1 MNELASRPPV
11 PAVEDPTAARRPSG
25 ARLAVLVAGAV
36 LLPALVLLA
45 AGWGAWRGSWAEAER
60 ELVRATEVNAEYA
73 QRLVDGHARVA
84 ARIAES
90 LAAHDDAAVRAVGTE
105 LRESI
110 GRFIGDLPLV
120 RGAVVLDAVGD
131 VLVLTSEAESG
142 WARAPVGTFAA
153 MLRDAPPG
161 RVLLGAAYRPPGLSE
176 PLLPLGQRDPVRGR
190 AVVLVL
196 DGARIGTALGRN
208 VGGPEDSAA
217 LLRADGQILARH
229 PGFVDPPP
237 PLAPDRPV
245 MAALGAGQSAGTLS
259 GVTPRDAAPVL
270 IAFRRVE
277 SVPQLAV
284 AVSRRREA
292 IAAQWRAAMVPVLGL
307 GVPAILGLLG
317 LALVVRR
324 QQRILETALAGL
336 EQRVAERTA
345 SLQEGEDRLRVAI
358 QAGRFGTWETDAR
371 SGMTTHS
378 PRALE
383 IFGLSPDQA
392 VGPVSDWAAR
402 IHPADRDRVLASW
415 ERLLAGR
422 TPSYREE
429 YRFRGPDGGWRW
441 LESTA
446 AVVRADPLTGL
457 PIRFAGTIQDFT
469 ERHEAEARR
478 ELLTQE
484 VNHRARN
491 TLAIV
496 QAILRLTR
504 ASSPTEFARLV
515 EGRVAALARAQALLA
530 AERWTGAPLKALL
543 TDEMAPYGGGDEVYR
558 PGENRFVLD
567 GPPLRV
573 RAEAVQALGMVFHEL
588 ATNAAKHGALSVP
601 EGRVSVTWS
610 VDAAAELL
618 RIRWAETGGPVPSLP
633 KHRGVG
639 SRVIEATING
649 QLGGAVERRWPEQG
663 LVCEIAL
670 PLAKTRAAG

>member
-1 MNELASRPPV
+1 MNELASRPQAAAAERP
-11 PAVEDPTAARRPSG
+11 EAARRPGG
-25 ARLAVLVAGAV
+25 ARLVVLVAGAV
-36 LLPALVLLA
+36 LLPAMILMV
-45 AGWGAWRGSWAEAER
+45 AGWASWRGTWAEAGR
-60 ELVRATEVNAEYA
+60 ELSRAAEINAEYA
-73 QRLVDGHARVA
+73 ERLVEGHARVA

-90 LAAHDDAAVRAVGTE
+90 LAVHDDAALRAVGTE

-110 GRFIGDLPLV
+110 ARFIGELPLV

-131 VLVLTSEAESG
+131 VLLLTGEAEAG
-142 WARAPVGTFAA
+142 WARAPVGTYAA
-153 MLRDAPPG
+153 MLREAQPG
-161 RVLLGAAYRPPGLSE
+161 RVLLGAAYRPPGFNG

-190 AVVLVL
+190 AVILLL
-196 DGARIGTALGRN
+196 DGARIGAALGRN
-208 VGGPEDSAA
+208 AGGEDDSAA
-217 LLRADGQILARH
+217 LLRTDGAILARH
-229 PGFVDPPP
+229 PGFADPPP
-237 PLAPDRPV
+237 SLAPDRPL
-245 MAALGAGQSAGTLS
+245 MAALGAGLAAGTIE
-259 GVTPRDAAPVL
+259 GTTPRDGAPVL
-270 IAFRRVE
+270 VAFRRVE
-277 SVPQLAV
+277 GAPQLAV

-292 IAAQWRAAMVPVLGL
+292 IAAQWRTAMLPVLGIGL
-307 GVPAILGLLG
+307 PAMLGLLG

-324 QQRILETALAGL
+324 QQRELELALAGL

-358 QAGRFGTWETDAR
+358 EAGRFGTWETDAR
-371 SGMTTHS
+371 TGLTTRS

-383 IFGLSPDQA
+383 IFGLPPDQA
-392 VGPVSDWAAR
+392 VGPASDWAAR
-402 IHPADRDRVLASW
+402 IHPADRERVLSAW

-422 TPSYREE
+422 APNYREE

-457 PIRFAGTIQDFT
+457 PIRCAGTVQDFT
-469 ERHEAEARR
+469 DRHEAEARR

-504 ASSPTEFARLV
+504 AASPAEFARLV

-530 AERWTGAPLKALL
+530 AERWTGAPLETLL
-543 TDEMAPYGGGDEVYR
+543 SDEMAPYGGGDEVYR
-558 PGENRFVLD
+558 PGENRFALD

-601 EGRVSVTWS
+601 EGRVSVTWR
-610 VDAAAELL
+610 VDEAAGLL
-618 RIRWAETGGPVPSLP
+618 RIRWSETGGPVPSLP

-670 PLAKTRAAG
+670 PLAKTRAPG